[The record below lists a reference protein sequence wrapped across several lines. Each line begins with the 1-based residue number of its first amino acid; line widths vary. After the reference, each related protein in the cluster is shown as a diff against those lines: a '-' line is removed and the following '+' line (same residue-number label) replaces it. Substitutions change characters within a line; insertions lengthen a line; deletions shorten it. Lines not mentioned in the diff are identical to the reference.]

1 VSGINGEPLTSEAGL
16 ARVRGGRLLAALLL
30 ALACRA
36 QAPAPLTPPVID
48 ADLAQ
53 RGGLLF
59 LDTRLSGDGSR
70 SCASC
75 HPGGG
80 SGGAVYLDGERV
92 DPGTPES
99 RKSPR
104 LWGLWQTPPYRWDG
118 SAERLGPLIE
128 DQLRVEMRGGS
139 ASELDLRALQS
150 YLLSLKPFDRGRI
163 LEDGSPAEATT
174 LRQQRGREVFE
185 SAKCPLCHPAPAFTL
200 RERRDVG
207 TGAEFDVPTLRGLSA
222 QGAAPYGHDGRWET
236 PEQAARAML
245 AASEVE
251 LSDLEL
257 EYLLEYLGLL

>member
-1 VSGINGEPLTSEAGL
+1 VSGINGELPANEAGPPR
-16 ARVRGGRLLAALLL
+16 ARAGSLLAALLL
-30 ALACRA
+30 SLACRS
-36 QAPAPLTPPVID
+36 QAPALPTPPVID
-48 ADLAQ
+48 VDLAQ

-70 SCASC
+70 SCATC

-80 SGGAVYLDGERV
+80 ADGAVYLEGERV
-92 DPGTPES
+92 DPGTPGG

-139 ASELDLRALQS
+139 ASELDLRALES
-150 YLLSLKPFDRGRI
+150 YLLSLRPFDRGRI
-163 LEDGSPAEATT
+163 LEDGSPAEAST

-185 SAKCPLCHPAPAFTL
+185 SAKCPLCHPAPAFTI

-207 TGAEFDVPTLRGLSA
+207 SGAAYDVPTLRGLSA
-222 QGAAPYGHDGRWET
+222 RGAAPYGHDGRWET

-245 AASEVE
+245 AAREVE